1 MQVAGIGDSPLGKI
15 LEPKL
20 TTIHFYYKTSGME
33 AAEML
38 TSLMESGNGG
48 VCKEIKMG
56 CELVLRGSHRD
67 LVKSK

>member
-1 MQVAGIGDSPLGKI
+1 MISYLLFTGSLCEPLSTSPLGKI

-48 VCKEIKMG
+48 V
-56 CELVLRGSHRD
+56 
-67 LVKSK
+67 